1 MSAQPIPPTINDIPH
16 GFTEADGVHEQTWE
30 EKHQAEPGTAKA
42 RRKVGK
48 LAASFNAFWHAAGF
62 DDICKEAE
70 IDAGALRRMYMTILE
85 LAMRAEDHAER
96 DGHTPA
102 RVRRFHCPD
111 YTAELCYRR
120 EYLRGDTQEEKERH
134 KRTLARAWCERW
146 KRTVHAAQC
155 RNHLPL
161 VERQSG
167 GIFGKRK
174 VATVYTER
182 LADVLTM
189 TCARADPNRG
199 RVSRFTRAAEVA
211 LNHLRHT
218 AEPYAPDFDYDPEPK
233 DSEPTLDEIETET
246 EAVDDPPYIAAIRRA
261 VKHAKKGMTAAPPEE
276 YIARRTEMIEWI
288 IALMPVE
295 GDAEQK
301 NAHLPFFS
309 VGIKVDAQKTEDA
322 PPAEVVS
329 KTHIPESEKCDFPAE
344 SGDLSEFSMDVDIH
358 TKFSFSG
365 VEYDPEPE
373 PRGINLSEASTAAD
387 ACASVGAEHV
397 LVVWTDE
404 TLPVG
409 ENCAGT
415 DEFKSIAEFQE
426 NLPRLLACNER
437 SPVVSMAVRVRWKGE
452 THLLQVD
459 ECAPELLERLAPFS
473 FMQIA
478 TSQGNGQAWLAFSE
492 ALTQEQYDELKR
504 RLFSRLNPT
513 KSKEGVNG
521 GAHGSVR
528 WPGSLN
534 RKPKRRYQDGE
545 SPRVQLIGVALGRTV
560 SIAELDAAGLLAP
573 LPPKKTPEQIREI
586 KGRLPQGWPS
596 MGEYLAKH
604 KDRSTAE
611 FAWSCRAIELGWPQ
625 YRVEEELARI
635 GAKART
641 RTRDN
646 YITETVANA
655 ARKVGIAAH

>member
-329 KTHIPESEKCDFPAE
+329 KTHIPEGENCDFPAE
-344 SGDLSEFSMDVDIH
+344 NSDSSEISVDVDIH
-358 TKFSFSG
+358 HFPQFSG
-365 VEYDPEPE
+365 VEYEAEPE
-373 PRGINLSEASTAAD
+373 PRGQNLAEAEAALD
-387 ACASVGAEHV
+387 ACESVGV
-397 LVVWTDE
+397 LECTAVMVDD
-404 TLPVG
+404 TLPPGKNEVFSEQVTVADFRQRLERYMG
-409 ENCAGT
+409 HNGKNFTHSLCGRVSGIKHKYSTRRLIQVDDCSWEVVRLLKPFAFLVTMTSPGNYQVWLAIS
-415 DEFKSIAEFQE
+415 DVIPDHEDFKSQ
-426 NLPRLLACNER
+426 
-437 SPVVSMAVRVRWKGE
+437 
-452 THLLQVD
+452 
-459 ECAPELLERLAPFS
+459 
-473 FMQIA
+473 
-478 TSQGNGQAWLAFSE
+478 
-492 ALTQEQYDELKR
+492 KR
-504 RLFSRLNPT
+504 RLYQFLKPT
-513 KSKEGVNG
+513 GANG
-521 GAHGSVR
+521 GAHGSIR
-528 WPGSLN
+528 WPGTLN

>member
-1 MSAQPIPPTINDIPH
+1 MSAQTYPPTIDDIPH
-16 GFTEADGVHEQTWE
+16 GFTEEDGVHEQTWE
-30 EKHQAEPGTAKA
+30 EKDRADDFTAKA

-48 LAASFNAFWHAAGF
+48 LAASFNAFWHVAGF

-70 IDAGALRRMYMTILE
+70 MDAGELRRMYMVILE
-85 LAMRAEDHAER
+85 LAMRAEDHAEK
-96 DGHTPA
+96 DGHKPGA
-102 RVRRFHCPD
+102 VRRFHCPD

-120 EYLRGDTQEEKERH
+120 EFLRGATQEEKERH

-182 LADVLTM
+182 LADVLAM
-189 TCARADPNRG
+189 IVRRADPNRG
-199 RVSRFTRAAEVA
+199 RVARYTRAAEVA
-211 LNHLRHT
+211 LNHLRQT
-218 AEPYAPDFDYDPEPK
+218 AEPYAPDFDYNPEPK
-233 DSEPTLDEIETET
+233 DSEPTLDESETET

-261 VKHAKKGMTAAPPEE
+261 VKHAKKGMTSAPPEE

-301 NAHLPFFS
+301 NAHLPFSS

-329 KTHIPESEKCDFPAE
+329 KTHIPESENSDFPAE
-344 SGDLSEFSMDVDIH
+344 NCDSSEFSVDVDIYH
-358 TKFSFSG
+358 SPQFSG

-373 PRGINLSEASTAAD
+373 PRGQSKPDALAALG
-387 ACASVGAEHV
+387 AFASVGV
-397 LVVWTDE
+397 TDFKIVMVDE
-404 TLPVG
+404 TRPRG
-409 ENCAGT
+409 ENCALT
-415 DEFKSIAEFQE
+415 EDASAEVFAE
-426 NLPRLLACNER
+426 NMGRYLER
-437 SPVVSMAVRVRWKGE
+437 NSARPESLAVRPAHTRRLIQIDDCNAEV
-452 THLLQVD
+452 
-459 ECAPELLERLAPFS
+459 LERLAPVS
-473 FMQIA
+473 FLQEL
-478 TSQGNGQAWLAFSE
+478 TSPANGQAWLCLSDEIASDEDFKTLRTRL
-492 ALTQEQYDELKR
+492 LTKHKH
-504 RLFSRLNPT
+504 T
-513 KSKEGVNG
+513 GANG
-521 GAHGSVR
+521 GAYGSTR

-534 RKPKRRYQDGE
+534 KKPKRRYADG
-545 SPRVQLIGVALGRTV
+545 SAPRVQLLRLQPGRTV
-560 SIAELDAAGLLAP
+560 TIAELDAAGLLAP

-586 KGRLPQGWPS
+586 KGRLPRGWPS
-596 MGEYLAKH
+596 MDEYLAKH

-611 FAWSCRAIELGWPQ
+611 YAWSCRALELGWP
-625 YRVEEELARI
+625 RSSVEEELSRI

-646 YITETVANA
+646 YATETVASA
-655 ARKVGIAAH
+655 ARRVGVTA